1 VTESPT
7 EQLREEHKLVLMVV
21 EAIEREVAAIERDD
35 RVHADRVAAMV
46 DFTRNLTDG
55 CHHFKE
61 EKILFPLLEK
71 QDAASRGTVSVLLSE
86 HEGGRM
92 AMAAIT
98 GALPDVETS
107 ATARKIVAENLANYA
122 YVLRL
127 HINKEDTLLFP
138 RADEVLAD
146 DDQRRLAAEFDRVE
160 QETGAD
166 VYARYDDLAHDL
178 AG

>member
-1 VTESPT
+1 
-7 EQLREEHKLVLMVV
+7 
-21 EAIEREVAAIERDD
+21 
-35 RVHADRVAAMV
+35 
-46 DFTRNLTDG
+46 
-55 CHHFKE
+55 
-61 EKILFPLLEK
+61 
-71 QDAASRGTVSVLLSE
+71 
-86 HEGGRM
+86 
-92 AMAAIT
+92 
-98 GALPDVETS
+98 LPDVETS